1 VIVRGGEARYSK
13 DDRTVYLDKDGA
25 IELLRKALGTY
36 RREHENYPARVV
48 LHKTSKFTQGELE
61 GLMLVLAEKE
71 IDRYDFVNLDSSF
84 TRLFRVGD
92 YPPVRGTWLE
102 LEEAVC
108 LLYATGSV
116 PYYETYQGKYPP
128 RTLKLNR
135 QAGQLSLKQLAQETL
150 ALTKM
155 NWNSTDFDELF
166 PITLRAA
173 RQVGSILKYLEEVS
187 DDDIKQFYRFYM

>member
-1 VIVRGGEARYSK
+1 MGKS
-13 DDRTVYLDKDGA
+13 
-25 IELLRKALGTY
+25 
-36 RREHENYPARVV
+36 RVKGKY
-48 LHKTSKFTQGELE
+48 HFKKT
-61 GLMLVLAEKE
+61 A
-71 IDRYDFVNLDSSF
+71 
-84 TRLFRVGD
+84 
-92 YPPVRGTWLE
+92 
-102 LEEAVC
+102 A
-108 LLYATGSV
+108 AGSV